1 MKTTREFKEGLIK
14 KLDKLILEHENL
26 MEETE
31 DEGAQKE
38 IELELE
44 MYTLFKE
51 MVEEE
56 NE

>member
-1 MKTTREFKEGLIK
+1 MKTIGEFKTGLIN

-31 DEGAQKE
+31 DEVAQKE
-38 IELELE
+38 IKLEIE

-56 NE
+56 HE